1 MHGSAK
7 LQSNKNNELQLA
19 WQMLHI
25 RQIHKAESLMASTT
39 LGWLIGTVTD
49 ALKAEKKELVTIEHK

>member
-1 MHGSAK
+1 
-7 LQSNKNNELQLA
+7 
-19 WQMLHI
+19 MLHI

-49 ALKAEKKELVTIEHK
+49 AIKAEKKELVTIEHK